1 MEGNMSNYG
10 GTIKRIRKNKGYTQK
25 EIVGDLFTQA
35 TYSNFESNKSDIMS
49 TNFMHLLLQLQM
61 STDELRYI
69 HNDYQF
75 DEATKIVNSFFNLP
89 YNNRN
94 GILKVINS
102 IDEYILNDKE
112 NRNIILEELRSVC
125 EALLIV
131 ETSGDFKQAREK
143 VNKIWERISFY
154 DQWYLTDIRMMNVIL
169 YFFEDDVVIHIT
181 EKLLERLKNYKEFG
195 DSQRLTTT
203 LMLNLSLLLIKNE
216 MYSEALERLTTLIE
230 SHLQE
235 LNYKPLAVCFNR
247 MAICYSFISE
257 GTEKIYTKKIEKLM
271 EIYEDNLFNK
281 MIQDEYKK
289 YSNDT

>member
-1 MEGNMSNYG
+1 MSNYG